1 MGWVPWPERDPEE
14 WERIPPVRTTEAPEL
29 IVDWDPPEVVAT
41 LLDADGFVI
50 FELTDERSVG
60 FARWLDEGE

>member
-1 MGWVPWPERDPEE
+1 
-14 WERIPPVRTTEAPEL
+14 VRTTEAPEL